1 MRLFSSLILLIFITL
16 AANGQKLQITRL
28 ELVNDQLVVHYN
40 IDDTNPNNEYLVTL
54 YSSKDNFAAPLT
66 KVSGDA
72 GQEVKPGNRKITWN
86 ICSEYGDF
94 AGPLSV
100 EVRANVFI
108 PFARIKASTLN
119 KKYKR
124 GKNLSFE
131 WRPGNTNPVHIE
143 LFKGSTRMSGELN
156 HPNNGSF
163 STQLDKG
170 LKPGKDYRMKITDSK
185 TPSEFVY
192 TENFR
197 IKRKFPLLIKLL
209 PIAGIA
215 AFLGGGGGGGAETDN
230 SLPDPSAPPTNN

>member
-1 MRLFSSLILLIFITL
+1 MRILLLTPLLMLCFY
-16 AANGQKLQITRL
+16 ANYGQKLQITRL
-28 ELVNDQLVVHYN
+28 ELVNDQLVVHYS
-40 IDDTNPNNEYLVTL
+40 IDDSNPNNEYLVSL
-54 YSSKDNFAAPLT
+54 YASKDNFSAPLT
-66 KVSGDA
+66 KVSGDI
-72 GQEVKPGNRKITWN
+72 GQEVKPGQRKATWN
-86 ICSEYGDF
+86 IRAEYGDF

-108 PFARIKASTLN
+108 PFARIKSASLN

-124 GKNLSFE
+124 GKNLSVE

-170 LKPGKDYRMKITDSK
+170 LKPGKDYRLKITDSK

>member
-1 MRLFSSLILLIFITL
+1 MRKFLFFQLWLIIPILSN
-16 AANGQKLQITRL
+16 AQKLLITRL

-40 IDDTNPNNEYLVTL
+40 LDDSNPNNEYLVTL
-54 YSSKDNFAAPLT
+54 YSSKDNFSAPLT
-66 KVSGDA
+66 KVSGDI
-72 GQEVKPGNRKITWN
+72 GQEVKPGQRKASWN
-86 ICSEYGDF
+86 IRAEYGDF

-108 PFARIKASTLN
+108 PFARVKASSLN

-124 GKNLSFE
+124 GKNLLME

-170 LKPGKDYRMKITDSK
+170 LKPGKNYRLKITDSK

-209 PIAGIA
+209 PLAGVA
-215 AFLGGGGGGGAETDN
+215 ALVGSGGSGAGEKDN
-230 SLPDPSAPPTNN
+230 NLPDPSGPPSN